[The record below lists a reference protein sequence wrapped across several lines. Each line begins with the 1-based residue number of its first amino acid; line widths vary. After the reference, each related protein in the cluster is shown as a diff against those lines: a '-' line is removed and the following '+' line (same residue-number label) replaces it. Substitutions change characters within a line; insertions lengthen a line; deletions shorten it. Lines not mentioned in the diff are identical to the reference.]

1 MSDIFFKCRVCGK
14 YLVVDDE
21 GVGLAID
28 CPDCHA
34 SITVPDLLLVHECPR
49 CKQIVKAACEMMGE
63 LVLCRSCQT
72 EVRLPGNPRLVEK

>member
-21 GVGLAID
+21 GAGLTVD
-28 CPDCHA
+28 CPDCRA
-34 SITVPDLLLVHECPR
+34 SISIPDLLLVHECPH
-49 CKQIVKAACEMMGE
+49 CKQIVKAACEMTGE

-72 EVRLPGNPRLVEK
+72 EVRLPGNPQLVGK